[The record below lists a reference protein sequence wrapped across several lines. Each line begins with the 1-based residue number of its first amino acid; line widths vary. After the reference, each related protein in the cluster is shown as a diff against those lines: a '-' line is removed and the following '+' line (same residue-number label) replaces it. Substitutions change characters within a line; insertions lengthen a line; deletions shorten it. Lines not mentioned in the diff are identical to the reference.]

1 MKHYNTNVLSS
12 SDKLARTIGISVTA
26 PSTSCTDRN
35 CPFHGEVRVRGRQ
48 FVGKVISDKMSK
60 TVTVQWERR
69 KYWPKYERTEML
81 LSSVKAHNPAC
92 LGAKTN
98 QIVRIMETRPLSKTK
113 NFTVV
118 QVLGEHRVVAGE
130 DMTAKEVEEKK
141 EKETKESKKDVKK
154 AKKVEE

>member
-1 MKHYNTNVLSS
+1 MKQN
-12 SDKLARTIGISVTA
+12 IGIDVA
-26 PSTSCTDRN
+26 VPSAKCTDRN

-48 FVGKVISDKMSK
+48 FVGKVISDKMTK

-92 LGAKTN
+92 INAKTN
-98 QIVRIMETRPLSKTK
+98 QVVRIMETRPLSKTK

-118 QVLGEHRVVAGE
+118 QVLGEHQVVAGE
-130 DMTAKEVEEKK
+130 DMTAKKIEDKKGKEAKDSKK
-141 EKETKESKKDVKK
+141 EIKEVKK
-154 AKKVEE
+154 VKKSEE